1 MQSSSRDAAA
11 AEMKRIVGYSGRR
24 GLGRGGKVETFFFA
38 YIFFSVVFVF
48 SNETR
53 ERERGGSRRG
63 ETNFFSLSEFFFIS
77 FASFPRAE
85 AATLPPPPV
94 ALRAWKKSRLG
105 GALLGARRF
114 RSVNS
119 VLAFLI
125 SLQKTP
131 PQKNSLLSLLS
142 LQLFTTPPRPGTE
155 PASPRPRPGPWPPS
169 CGGRRSGS
177 RARCRA
183 RRRGGS
189 CEEFFF
195 FFFL

>member
-85 AATLPPPPV
+85 AATLPPPP
-94 ALRAWKKSRLG
+94 
-105 GALLGARRF
+105 RR
-114 RSVNS
+114 SPCME
-119 VLAFLI
+119 
-125 SLQKTP
+125 K
-131 PQKNSLLSLLS
+131 
-142 LQLFTTPPRPGTE
+142 E
-155 PASPRPRPGPWPPS
+155 PAWGGPLRRASVSLSEFSIGVPHFSPKDPPPKKLS
-169 CGGRRSGS
+169 SLSSLSPTFHHASASGNRASVAPASARSLATFLRR
-177 RARCRA
+177 
-183 RRRGGS
+183 
-189 CEEFFF
+189 
-195 FFFL
+195 